1 MGLGKIRL
9 LALAGLLCS
18 YFALVSAQGPVPT
31 VPRAAPPG
39 APGSAAPRGESLPKG
54 GGAPKLMMA
63 LNTDL
68 VFSRENPRK
77 LLETFYFA
85 IEGADYRPELIGI
98 AAQCLDSK
106 GFLGN
111 ADLLALYAVN
121 LGEILDYFAIAHIA
135 APEKPTSNMVILLKD
150 KNFQIV
156 LKEIPG
162 DGWKFDVETVA
173 AIPEMRRELTA
184 LRSTQVQSTKGMAEG
199 RNSAEATA
207 RTFRS
212 AIGRQDFLEG
222 ATCLDPSGHTTRRW
236 ALEGPGLARKLAYII
251 QRCGFLFVTELS
263 NDPAGMRQTL
273 FASPQGRITLDRVLL
288 PDGKEGWVF
297 DRTTIL
303 SIPTIFEAVKKTP
316 PDPRWVRLGIALDDS
331 VIRDERVI
339 QNAKKGEKLPEANKL
354 PEGLP
359 LGLESPKATME
370 TFFKEV
376 ERLRVTN
383 KSSKTLEAC
392 LDLEPA
398 RKRLGVNVKTARVSI
413 ILDAILRSIDL
424 DSTVVSDIWND
435 DPQTI
440 KGPNGAE
447 ITLRRTDDGSWKFDF
462 DTLIRMPDMFAKLGP
477 GLKSAREKQHDFD
490 TPRNTFATF
499 EWSMYRA
506 QFSPSEIKAA
516 TDCLD
521 ISDIPI
527 AARSSLVPR
536 IAWKLRY
543 LMDHELPPNPNGQTS
558 ANRRLNIIQL
568 ISNQPDGR
576 RWAPFRDDRGEI
588 LRLSRVMDGP
598 NKDKWL
604 FSSDSLPR
612 AERLFRKSIGLDVLE
627 DIQNAYPR
635 EANAKDRVAYWFRD
649 GPDFW
654 ECPSVW
660 VHLRMSPFWR
670 AMTIGDI
677 TIGLERWQWV
687 GLGLCFFAA
696 YFLGW
701 LGTRVV
707 QCVVLFLVNRYQKNL
722 HHSKVFKRLGPIR
735 IVIGFAILLTGID
748 SLDLPMQIEITLLP
762 ICKAIW
768 ALLLLWTC
776 IGIADLGRDLWSH
789 QEDTDESSNIKD
801 LLLPTLVGL
810 IKAMLMLGFGYYLI
824 RLMGDEDL
832 LGRILAGIGILTL
845 GASLAAQDAIK
856 NYFGTLLLAS
866 ERPFRIGDRVTLD
879 KVEGI
884 IERVG
889 YRSTRVR
896 TEKGSLVTIPNSKVI
911 EGAVENFGRR
921 HRHFE
926 RLSLPLSARPS
937 ADSAGAMT
945 EEITGILQALCPKL
959 RKPPRVEIGRSGETG
974 PALIILAWL
983 PGWGGNQALL
993 ARDKFLMQV
1002 ASVVA
1007 AHGLVITGPP
1017 QTPTF
1022 HTTHAPEQVRLV
1034 A

>member
-9 LALAGLLCS
+9 LALVGLLS
-18 YFALVSAQGPVPT
+18 SFFALVSAQGPGPNVPKANPPEIAGQGIP
-31 VPRAAPPG
+31 PRAETLSKGIG
-39 APGSAAPRGESLPKG
+39 ASKFTLPV
-54 GGAPKLMMA
+54 
-63 LNTDL
+63 NTDM
-68 VFSRENPRK
+68 VFSRDSPRK

-85 IEGADYRPELIGI
+85 IEGADYRPELIAV
-98 AAQCLDSK
+98 AAQCLDNK

-111 ADLLALYAVN
+111 ADQLALYAVN
-121 LGEILDYFAIAHIA
+121 LGEILDYFSIAHIV
-135 APEKPTSNMVILLKD
+135 APEKSNSNSVVLLKD
-150 KNFQIV
+150 KGFQIV

-162 DGWKFDVETVA
+162 DGWKFDIDTVTN
-173 AIPEMRRELTA
+173 IPEMRRELTA
-184 LRSTQVQSTKGMAEG
+184 LRATHVNAIKGMAEG
-199 RNSAEATA
+199 RSSPEATV

-212 AIGRQDFLEG
+212 AIVRHDFIEG
-222 ATCLDPSGHTTRRW
+222 ATCLDPTGHTPRRW
-236 ALEGPGLARKLAYII
+236 AMEGPGLARKLAYII
-251 QRCGFLFVTELS
+251 QRSGFLFLTELP
-263 NDPAGMRQTL
+263 NDSSGLRQTL
-273 FASPQGRITLDRVLL
+273 FASPHGRITLDRVLL
-288 PDGKEGWVF
+288 PEGKEAWVF

-303 SIPTIFEAVKKTP
+303 SIPTIFEALKKTP

-331 VIRDERVI
+331 VIREERVTP
-339 QNAKKGEKLPEANKL
+339 NAKKGDEPSEASKR

-359 LGLESPKATME
+359 LGLESPKATLE

-376 ERLRVTN
+376 ERLRAT
-383 KSSKTLEAC
+383 SKATKNLDAC

-413 ILDAILRSIDL
+413 VLDAILRSVDL

-447 ITLRRTDDGSWKFDF
+447 ITLRRTEDGSWKFDF
-462 DTLIRMPDMFAKLGP
+462 DTLIRMPEMFAKLGP

-499 EWSMYRA
+499 EWAMYRA

-516 TDCLD
+516 TECLD
-521 ISDIPI
+521 VSDIPI
-527 AARSSLVPR
+527 AARPSLVPR

-543 LMDHELPPNPNGQTS
+543 LLDHELPTNPNSQTTG
-558 ANRRLNIIQL
+558 NRRMSIIQL

-576 RWAPFRDDRGEI
+576 RWAPFRDDKGEI
-588 LRLSRVMDGP
+588 VRLSRMTEGP

-604 FSSDSLPR
+604 FSADSLPR
-612 AERLFRKSIGLDVLE
+612 TERLFRKVIGNDVLG
-627 DIQNAYPR
+627 DIQNTYPR
-635 EANAKDRVAYWFRD
+635 EVNPKDRVAYWFRD

-670 AMTIGDI
+670 TMTLGDI
-677 TIGLERWQWV
+677 TIGLERWQW
-687 GLGLCFFAA
+687 LGLAICFLSA

-707 QCVVLFLVNRYQKNL
+707 QLVVLLLVNRFQKHL

-735 IVIGFAILLTGID
+735 IVIGFAILLNGID
-748 SLDLPMQIEITLLP
+748 CLDLPMHIEITLLP

-801 LLLPTLVGL
+801 LLLPTLLGL
-810 IKAMLMLGFGYYLI
+810 IKALLMLGFGYYLI

-866 ERPFRIGDRVTLD
+866 ERPFRIGDRVMLD

-937 ADSAGAMT
+937 EESAMEMT
-945 EEITGILQALCPKL
+945 EEIRAILRALCPKL
-959 RKPPRVEIGRSGETG
+959 KKLPRVEIAGTSEKS
-974 PALIILAWL
+974 PSLIILAWL
-983 PGWGGNQALL
+983 PGWGGNAAQL
-993 ARDKFLMQV
+993 ARDQFLMRV

-1017 QTPTF
+1017 QTPTM
-1022 HTTHAPEQVRLV
+1022 HSTKGAV
-1034 A
+1034 AAAK

>member
-1 MGLGKIRL
+1 MGLGRIRL
-9 LALAGLLCS
+9 LALAGLFPSIL
-18 YFALVSAQGPVPT
+18 ALVSAQNPVPN
-31 VPRAAPPG
+31 VPKSNPPG
-39 APGSAAPRGESLPKG
+39 VGGSGTPPRVETLPKG
-54 GGAPKLMMA
+54 NGPPKITMA
-63 LNTDL
+63 LNTDM
-68 VFSRENPRK
+68 VFSRETPRK

-85 IEGADYRPELIGI
+85 IEGADYRPELIGV
-98 AAQCLDSK
+98 AAQCLDNR

-111 ADLLALYAVN
+111 ADQLALYAVN
-121 LGEILDYFAIAHIA
+121 LGEILDFFSIAHIVGS
-135 APEKPTSNMVILLKD
+135 EKPTSNTAVLLKD
-150 KNFQIV
+150 KGFHIV
-156 LKEIPG
+156 VKEIPG
-162 DGWKFDVETVA
+162 DGWKFDVETVSN
-173 AIPEMRRELTA
+173 IPEMRRELTA
-184 LRSTQVQSTKGMAEG
+184 LRSTQVTSIKGMAEG
-199 RNSAEATA
+199 RNSPEATA

-212 AIGRQDFLEG
+212 ALVKQDFIEG
-222 ATCLDPSGHTTRRW
+222 ATCLDPNGHTSRRW
-236 ALEGPGLARKLAYII
+236 ALEGPGLARKLAFII
-251 QRCGFLFVTELS
+251 QRCGFLFLTELS
-263 NDPAGMRQTL
+263 NEPVGLRQTI
-273 FASPQGRITLDRVLL
+273 FASPHGRITLDRVLL
-288 PDGKEGWVF
+288 PEGKEAWVF
-297 DRTTIL
+297 DRTTVL
-303 SIPTIFEAVKKTP
+303 SIPSIYEAIKKLP

-331 VIRDERVI
+331 AIREDRVV
-339 QNAKKGEKLPEANKL
+339 QKTKNGEETPDAKLR

-359 LGLESPKATME
+359 LGLESPKAALE

-383 KSSKTLEAC
+383 KATKTLDAC

-398 RKRLGVNVKTARVSI
+398 RKRLGISVKVPRVSI
-413 ILDAILRSIDL
+413 VLDAILRSVDL
-424 DSTVVSDIWND
+424 DSTVVSDFWND

-447 ITLRRTDDGSWKFDF
+447 ITLRRTEDGSWKFDF
-462 DTLIRMPDMFAKLGP
+462 DTLIRMPDMFAKLAP
-477 GLKSAREKQHDFD
+477 GLKTAREKQHDFD
-490 TPRNTFATF
+490 SPRSTFATF
-499 EWSMYRA
+499 EWAMYQA
-506 QFSPSEIKAA
+506 QFNPAELKVA
-516 TDCLD
+516 TECLD
-521 ISDIPI
+521 GSDIPI

-543 LMDHELPPNPNGQTS
+543 LLDHELPPRSNGQT
-558 ANRRLNIIQL
+558 ANPRRLNIIQM

-588 LRLSRVMDGP
+588 LRLARVLEGP

-604 FSSDSLPR
+604 FSADSLPR
-612 AERLFRKSIGLDVLE
+612 IERLFRKVIGNEVLK

-635 EANAKDRVAYWFRD
+635 EANAEDRVAYWFRE

-654 ECPSVW
+654 ECPSIW
-660 VHLRMSPFWR
+660 IHLWMSPFWR
-670 AMTIGDI
+670 SMTIGDI
-677 TIGLERWQWV
+677 TIGLERWQWL

-696 YFLGW
+696 YFFGW
-701 LGTRVV
+701 LGTKIV
-707 QCVVLFLVNRYQKNL
+707 QLFALFLVNRYQKHL
-722 HHSKVFKRLGPIR
+722 HHSKVFQRLGPIR
-735 IVIGFAILLTGID
+735 IVIGFAILLAGID
-748 SLDLPMQIEITLLP
+748 CLDLPMQIEINLLP

-776 IGIADLGRDLWSH
+776 FGIADLGRDLWSH
-789 QEDTDESSNIKD
+789 QEDSDESSNIKD
-801 LLLPTLVGL
+801 LLLPTLLGL

-824 RLMGDEDL
+824 RIMGDEDL

-866 ERPFRIGDRVTLD
+866 ERPFRIGDRVMLD

-937 ADSAGAMT
+937 EESALAMT
-945 EEITGILQALCPKL
+945 DEISAILRVLCPRL
-959 RKPPRVEIGRSGETG
+959 RKPPRVEIGGAERTG
-974 PALIILAWL
+974 PSLIIFAWL
-983 PGWGGNQALL
+983 PGWGGNPALV

-1007 AHGLVITGPP
+1007 THGLVITGPP
-1017 QTPTF
+1017 QTPATYSKQAAIA
-1022 HTTHAPEQVRLV
+1022 TAK
-1034 A
+1034 